1 MSSSTRSRPS
11 TTIANQT
18 SAAPVASLPGAARP
32 RGHAT
37 DLEMVHHNRVISV
50 ITDSFILARRSL
62 KRIPRQ
68 PDWLMGATIQPIM
81 FLLLFRYIFAG
92 SMQFAMPPG
101 VSAVNYLIAGIV
113 VQGIVFGSIN
123 TALGLATDAKE
134 GLMDRFRALPMTRMS
149 VLLGRILADT
159 ILIVIVTTITLLAG
173 LAVGFRPNG
182 DVFDWLKAI
191 GLMLVFSFA
200 LSWVGAIIGLG
211 LKSIEAVSSIGLIWI
226 FPFTFISS
234 AFAQPSTFPSWM
246 QGFAKNQPFTLVV
259 DSVRGWLTGYP
270 EVGNKGLIATA
281 WLVGLLVV
289 AVPLA
294 VWTYERRARS

>member
-1 MSSSTRSRPS
+1 MSNQTFTAPASSAPLASGSRPRS
-11 TTIANQT
+11 
-18 SAAPVASLPGAARP
+18 
-32 RGHAT
+32 HAV
-37 DLEMVHHNRVISV
+37 DLEMVHHNRLVSV
-50 ITDSFILARRSL
+50 LTDSFVLARRSL
-62 KRIPRQ
+62 MKIPRQ

-92 SMQFAMPPG
+92 SMQYAMPPG
-101 VSAVNYLIAGIV
+101 VSAVNYLVAGIV

-134 GLMDRFRALPMTRMS
+134 GLMDRFRVLPMTRSS

-182 DVFDWLKAI
+182 DVLDWIKAI
-191 GLMLVFSFA
+191 SLMLLLSFA

-234 AFAQPSTFPSWM
+234 AFAQPSTFPGWM

-270 EVGNKGLIATA
+270 EVGNKGLIATG
-281 WLVGLLVV
+281 WLVALIAV
-289 AVPLA
+289 AVPIA
-294 VWTYERRARS
+294 VWTYERRAKS

>member
-1 MSSSTRSRPS
+1 MS
-11 TTIANQT
+11 NQT
-18 SAAPVASLPGAARP
+18 LSVPAATVGGNRP
-32 RGHAT
+32 RSYTT
-37 DLEMVHHNRVISV
+37 DLEMVHHNRLIAVL
-50 ITDSFILARRSL
+50 TDSVVLARRSL
-62 KRIPRQ
+62 KKIPRQ

-92 SMQFAMPPG
+92 SMQYAMPAG
-101 VSAVNYLIAGIV
+101 VSAVNYLIAGII

-134 GLMDRFRALPMTRMS
+134 GLMDRFRVLPMTRSS

-159 ILIVIVTTITLLAG
+159 ILIVIVTTITILAG

-182 DVFDWLKAI
+182 DVLDWLRAI
-191 GLMLVFSFA
+191 GLMLLFSFA

-234 AFAQPSTFPSWM
+234 AFAEPSTFPSWM

-270 EVGNKGLIATA
+270 DVGNKGLIAAA
-281 WLVGLLVV
+281 WLVGLLAV

-294 VWTYERRARS
+294 IWTYERRAKS